1 MHTIS
6 RMAALF
12 LFGAI
17 FVPMINAARMADRND
32 STRMVLVATL
42 SLFTVA
48 VERTAC
54 SAAVI
59 IDRIGYSSKLV

>member
-12 LFGAI
+12 LLGVI
-17 FVPMINAARMADRND
+17 FVPMINAARMADWNE
-32 STRMVLVATL
+32 SISTL
-42 SLFTVA
+42 SFSTVA
-48 VERTAC
+48 VERTAL

-59 IDRIGYSSKLV
+59 ID